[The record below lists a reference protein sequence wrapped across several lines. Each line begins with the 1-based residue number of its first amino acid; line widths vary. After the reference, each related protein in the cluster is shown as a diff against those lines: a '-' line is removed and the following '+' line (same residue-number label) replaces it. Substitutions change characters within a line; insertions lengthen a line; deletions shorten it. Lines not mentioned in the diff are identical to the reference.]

1 MIVSVLALS
10 ITAFLS
16 FNYAEQI
23 LRERAG
29 DQLISESE
37 VRGETML
44 LLLGNRIK
52 ETQVI
57 STDPMIRLL
66 VEEIN
71 NSNLQ
76 ERELLIEEKRRDF
89 LTQIQAFQALV
100 GYSIEFED
108 VKIIGKDGQV
118 FFSLGKLSNSDFSS
132 NLLFQRG
139 LSEAFS
145 DFEPAGGD
153 KKMLVI
159 SPIFSQQSQFG
170 SDPIGVVIAKMRTT
184 VIDQILLN
192 RSGLGETGEVYM
204 VDENY
209 LMLSESRFLDDV
221 IFKQKVE
228 TLAVMKCFEE
238 NENHVGIYPDYRG
251 VPIYGSSFCAKDL
264 GFVLLAEIDEAETI
278 QPIKTLEE
286 RILQTGIAITVGMAI
301 LAFVLSRSITK
312 PLIKLRNAAN
322 DIAHGN
328 FDVKTSI
335 TSKDEIGDL
344 SLSFDYMAK
353 QLKESQIEI
362 QKKEDVIKQQED
374 ILLQFSDHSQQYC
387 VCMIDIMNSTKITA
401 ELSETQTSE
410 FYQTFLNTMA
420 SIVRNFGGISVK
432 NIGDAL
438 LFSFP
443 NLHPD
448 TDEVFRK
455 TIDCCLTMGEAND
468 ELTMNLKKHNLPQIS
483 YRISATYGPVRLAKL
498 STSSINDIFGPT
510 VNRCAKI
517 NRSAPANGLVIGGE
531 FYKNAKSLKEFNF
544 KKVGGGLVSEEYGFE
559 AYVVSRKIIEE
570 KHNER

>member
-1 MIVSVLALS
+1 MIVSLLALS

-16 FNYAEQI
+16 FSYAEQI

-37 VRGETML
+37 VRGDTIL
-44 LLLGNRIK
+44 FLLGTRIK

-76 ERELLIEEKRRDF
+76 ERNLLIEEKRRDF
-89 LTQIQAFQALV
+89 LTQIQAFQELV
-100 GYSIEFED
+100 GFSIEFED

-118 FFSLGKLSNSDFSS
+118 FFSLGRLNNSDFSQ

-159 SPIFSQQSQFG
+159 SPIFSQQSKFG
-170 SDPIGVVIAKMRTT
+170 SDPIGVVIAKMRTSD
-184 VIDQILLN
+184 IDDILLN

-209 LMLSESRFLDDV
+209 LMLSESRFLENV
-221 IFKQKVE
+221 IFRQKVD
-228 TLAVMKCFEE
+228 TLPVTKCFEE
-238 NENHVGIYPDYRG
+238 NQNHVGVYPDYRG
-251 VPIYGSSFCAKDL
+251 IPIYGSSFCAKDL
-264 GFVLLAEIDEAETI
+264 GFILLAEIDEAETI
-278 QPIKTLEE
+278 QPIKTLED
-286 RILQTGIAITVGMAI
+286 RILQTGIGITLGMAI
-301 LAFVLSRSITK
+301 LAFFLSRSITK

-335 TSKDEIGDL
+335 NSKDEIGDL
-344 SLSFDYMAK
+344 SSSFDYMAK
-353 QLKESQIEI
+353 QLKESLLEI

-374 ILLQFSDHSQQYC
+374 VLLQFSDRTQEYC
-387 VCMIDIMNSTKITA
+387 VCMVDIMNSTKITA
-401 ELSETQTSE
+401 ELSEAQISE
-410 FYQTFLNTMA
+410 FYQTFLNSMT
-420 SIVRNFGGISVK
+420 SIVRKFGGISVK

-448 TDEVFRK
+448 TNEVFKK
-455 TIDCCLTMGEAND
+455 TIECCLTMGESND
-468 ELTMNLKKHNLPQIS
+468 ELAMNLEKHKLPPID
-483 YRISATYGPVRLAKL
+483 YRISATYGPVRLAKI

-517 NRSAPANGLVIGGE
+517 NRSAPANGLIIGGE
-531 FYKNAKSLKEFNF
+531 FFKNAKSLREYNF

-559 AYVVSRKIIEE
+559 GYVVSRKNSEE
-570 KHNER
+570 KPNEN

>member
-71 NSNLQ
+71 NSNLE

-100 GYSIEFED
+100 GFSIEFED

-118 FFSLGKLSNSDFSS
+118 FFSLGKLNNNDFSS
-132 NLLFQRG
+132 NPLFQRG

-221 IFKQKVE
+221 IFRQKVE
-228 TLAVMKCFEE
+228 TLGVTKCFEE

-286 RILQTGIAITVGMAI
+286 RILQTGIAITLGMAI
-301 LAFVLSRSITK
+301 VAFILSRSITK

-344 SLSFDYMAK
+344 SSSFDYMAK

-420 SIVRNFGGISVK
+420 TIVRNFGGISVK

-448 TDEVFRK
+448 TNEVFRK
-455 TIDCCLTMGEAND
+455 TIDCCLAMGEANE
-468 ELTMNLKKHNLPQIS
+468 ELTLNLRKHHLPQIS

-544 KKVGGGLVSEEYGFE
+544 KKVGDGLVADEFGFE

-570 KHNER
+570 KPNER

>member
-100 GYSIEFED
+100 GFSIGFED

-118 FFSLGKLSNSDFSS
+118 FFSLGKLSNSDFS
-132 NLLFQRG
+132 NNPLFKRG

-153 KKMLVI
+153 KKMLII

-184 VIDQILLN
+184 DIDEILLN

-221 IFKQKVE
+221 IFRQKVE
-228 TLAVMKCFEE
+228 TLAVTKCFEE
-238 NENHVGIYPDYRG
+238 NQNHVGIYPDYRG

-278 QPIKTLEE
+278 QPIKTLEN
-286 RILQTGIAITVGMAI
+286 RILQTGIGITAGMAI
-301 LAFVLSRSITK
+301 VAFFLSRSITK

-335 TSKDEIGDL
+335 NSKDEIGEL
-344 SLSFDYMAK
+344 SSSFDHMAM
-353 QLKESQIEI
+353 QLKESLLEI
-362 QKKEDVIKQQED
+362 QEKEDVIKHQED
-374 ILLQFSDHSQQYC
+374 ILLQFSDRSQEYC
-387 VCMIDIMNSTKITA
+387 VCMVDIMNSTKITA
-401 ELSETQTSE
+401 KLSEVQISE
-410 FYQTFLNTMA
+410 FYQTFLNSMTT
-420 SIVRNFGGISVK
+420 IVRKFGGISVK

-448 TDEVFRK
+448 TDEVFKK
-455 TIDCCLTMGEAND
+455 TIECCLTMGESND
-468 ELTMNLKKHNLPQIS
+468 KLAMDLEKHKLPPID

-517 NRSAPANGLVIGGE
+517 NRSAPANGLIIGGE
-531 FYKNAKSLKEFNF
+531 FYKNAKSLKEYDF
-544 KKVGGGLVSEEYGFE
+544 KKVGDGLVSEEHGFE
-559 AYVVSRKIIEE
+559 GYVVSRKNNEE
-570 KHNER
+570 KPNEY

>member
-52 ETQVI
+52 ETQVV

-100 GYSIEFED
+100 GFSIEFED
-108 VKIIGKDGQV
+108 VKIIGKDGQA

-132 NLLFQRG
+132 NPLFQRG

-184 VIDQILLN
+184 DIDEILLN

-221 IFKQKVE
+221 IFRQKVE
-228 TLAVMKCFEE
+228 TLAVTKLPRSCNLRFIILCKRLGICFTCR
-238 NENHVGIYPDYRG
+238 NRRG
-251 VPIYGSSFCAKDL
+251 
-264 GFVLLAEIDEAETI
+264 
-278 QPIKTLEE
+278 
-286 RILQTGIAITVGMAI
+286 
-301 LAFVLSRSITK
+301 
-312 PLIKLRNAAN
+312 
-322 DIAHGN
+322 
-328 FDVKTSI
+328 
-335 TSKDEIGDL
+335 
-344 SLSFDYMAK
+344 
-353 QLKESQIEI
+353 
-362 QKKEDVIKQQED
+362 
-374 ILLQFSDHSQQYC
+374 
-387 VCMIDIMNSTKITA
+387 
-401 ELSETQTSE
+401 
-410 FYQTFLNTMA
+410 
-420 SIVRNFGGISVK
+420 
-432 NIGDAL
+432 
-438 LFSFP
+438 
-443 NLHPD
+443 
-448 TDEVFRK
+448 
-455 TIDCCLTMGEAND
+455 
-468 ELTMNLKKHNLPQIS
+468 
-483 YRISATYGPVRLAKL
+483 
-498 STSSINDIFGPT
+498 
-510 VNRCAKI
+510 
-517 NRSAPANGLVIGGE
+517 
-531 FYKNAKSLKEFNF
+531 
-544 KKVGGGLVSEEYGFE
+544 
-559 AYVVSRKIIEE
+559 
-570 KHNER
+570 